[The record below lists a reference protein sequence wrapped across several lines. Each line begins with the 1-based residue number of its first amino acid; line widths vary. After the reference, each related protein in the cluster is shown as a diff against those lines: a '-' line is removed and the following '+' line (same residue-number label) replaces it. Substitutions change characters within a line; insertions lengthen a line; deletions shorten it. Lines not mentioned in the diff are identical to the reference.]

1 MTHPEQFIGWL
12 EGYLDAKKNDLTRG
26 DARKIRKKIEE
37 YRKNSPRVMIPM
49 HDSPSADE
57 QFDRITED
65 IPVDPEFLAAV
76 EANSG
81 ATSME
86 ELA

>member
-12 EGYLDAKKNDLTRG
+12 EGYLDAKKNDLSRG

-37 YRKNSPRVMIPM
+37 YRVNSPSVMIPM
-49 HDSPSADE
+49 HDSPTAHE
-57 QFDRITED
+57 QFDSITED
-65 IPVDPEFLAAV
+65 VPVDPEFLAAV
-76 EANSG
+76 AANSG
-81 ATSME
+81 ATSMD

>member
-12 EGYLDAKKNDLTRG
+12 EGYLDAKKNDLSKA

-37 YRKNSPRVMIPM
+37 YRANSPRVMIPM

-57 QFDRITED
+57 QFEFITEPA
-65 IPVDPEFLAAV
+65 PVDPEFAAEV
-76 EANSG
+76 AAKSG

-86 ELA
+86 DLA